1 MQRSYLGGSTQ
12 RWWSWLVR
20 LCVCMYN
27 MMIVLRGRGEVIN
40 GGFGLLLDG
49 SDVRITHNTH
59 TYTQSLSLSL
69 SIRMQQQEPK

>member
-20 LCVCMYN
+20 LCVCMYVCN

-59 TYTQSLSLSL
+59 TYSLSISYSLSLH
-69 SIRMQQQEPK
+69 

>member
-12 RWWSWLVR
+12 WWWSWLVR
-20 LCVCMYN
+20 LCMCMCMYN

-59 TYTQSLSLSL
+59 TYTLSL
-69 SIRMQQQEPK
+69 SIRMQLRGPK